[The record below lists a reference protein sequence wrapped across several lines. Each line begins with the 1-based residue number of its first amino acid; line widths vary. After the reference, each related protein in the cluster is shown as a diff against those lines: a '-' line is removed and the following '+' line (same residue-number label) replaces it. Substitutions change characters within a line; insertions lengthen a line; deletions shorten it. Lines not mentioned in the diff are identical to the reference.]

1 MEVLPGVVVAGL
13 GPAVSVR
20 GIVVEGEEVWVGGAV
35 VGVREAGVWV
45 GVFTPLQAAT
55 ANRSKTI
62 VFFI

>member
-1 MEVLPGVVVAGL
+1 
-13 GPAVSVR
+13 VR

-55 ANRSKTI
+55 ANTSKTI
-62 VFFI
+62 VLFI